1 MDKDEKIRLLEEEND
16 ALKNEV
22 TTLKL
27 QLDKYLL
34 KNKNYYE
41 SHKEEHKKRVSDY
54 QQRTKYITNIDT
66 ALIVRKGI
74 NEILY
79 LFNKD
84 KNIQIDLNNHKIR
97 QIGAKNKLLNNGLN
111 LWTFNIGK
119 DF

>member
-1 MDKDEKIRLLEEEND
+1 MDKDEKIRLLEEENE

-54 QQRTKYITNIDT
+54 QQRTKYITNITKEKKQQYARQAYLNKKEKLKKDC
-66 ALIVRKGI
+66 I
-74 NEILY
+74 NE
-79 LFNKD
+79 NV
-84 KNIQIDLNNHKIR
+84 
-97 QIGAKNKLLNNGLN
+97 
-111 LWTFNIGK
+111 
-119 DF
+119 